1 VLPSANAEMMNLH
14 LIEISATVAPGAHAV
29 LTTDGA
35 GWHQTGGRL
44 RVPDNTTLLHL
55 PPYSPELK
63 PGRERLGLPP
73 QQQAQQPRVRHLRRH
88 RRRML
93 RRVALAHQTTR
104 AHHLNRNTQMGM
116 CQSMKPGV

>member
-1 VLPSANAEMMNLH
+1 MLPSANAEMMNLH

-55 PPYSPELK
+55 PPYSPELNPVENVWAYLRSNK
-63 PGRERLGLPP
+63 LSNRVFDTYDAIVDACCDAWRWLTKQPERITSIG
-73 QQQAQQPRVRHLRRH
+73 
-88 RRRML
+88 
-93 RRVALAHQTTR
+93 TR
-104 AHHLNRNTQMGM
+104 KCACVSQ
-116 CQSMKPGV
+116 